1 MVAALVLL
9 GLALKLHVV
18 PTALPAA
25 VGGEGGEGG
34 GGPLLPC
41 GTSGDIVQKQRQLID
56 VFEVVRGVCAQRGE
70 SVPPDVPLPASCVS
84 AECQRVVQL
93 AVDSCGPTF
102 AHDGF
107 LKSAFKPVLDA
118 AVAVCAAAPHSA
130 DAQVRSREGLCLAPR
145 CIATDSQRSRAS
157 QRHVITGHES
167 ASRALALQADDG
179 GRLTDGMGTGG
190 YNASIIGW
198 RTTLWCRRQPSRW
211 RRWTCARCG

>member
-41 GTSGDIVQKQRQLID
+41 GTSGDIVQDQRQLID

-70 SVPPDVPLPASCVS
+70 SFPPDVPLPASCVS

-107 LKSAFKPVLDA
+107 LKSAFKPALDA
-118 AVAVCAAAPHSA
+118 AAAVCAAPRIQPTP
-130 DAQVRSREGLCLAPR
+130 QVRFRVALCIDPR
-145 CIATDSQRSRAS
+145 CIAADSRSLHARCSGMSSLVMTRRSARSR
-157 QRHVITGHES
+157 
-167 ASRALALQADDG
+167 
-179 GRLTDGMGTGG
+179 
-190 YNASIIGW
+190 
-198 RTTLWCRRQPSRW
+198 CRRA
-211 RRWTCARCG
+211 TEAG